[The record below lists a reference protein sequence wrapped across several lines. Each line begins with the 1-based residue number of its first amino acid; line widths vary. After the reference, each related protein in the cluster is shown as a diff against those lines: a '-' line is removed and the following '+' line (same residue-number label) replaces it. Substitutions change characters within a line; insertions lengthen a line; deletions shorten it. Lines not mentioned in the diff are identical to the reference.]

1 MIDHLVEYAIDLT
14 LIVITGILGIVGVV
28 LGLKWGSIKG
38 NHPTFFKEREDAYQ
52 NRIKEQGVEIHRLN
66 GTIGKVKSKFRID
79 SDDNLSEKSGVG
91 SLAGKLLP
99 DILGFLPENVQKQ
112 AKAFLLEP
120 DVIDLF
126 ATLYKKYPDEIKN
139 IFAGFVKGG
148 GIQQEAPGGLPQL
161 EVKNE
166 YQMSGA

>member
-1 MIDHLVEYAIDLT
+1 LVEYVLDLT
-14 LIVITGILGIVGVV
+14 IVITIGVLGLVGVV

-38 NHPTFFKEREDAYQ
+38 NQPNFYKEREDQYK
-52 NRIKEQGVEIHRLN
+52 NRIVELGTEVHRLN
-66 GTIGKVKSKFRID
+66 GTIGKVKSKFRVD
-79 SDDNLSEKSGVG
+79 SDYNLNEKSGVG

-148 GIQQEAPGGLPQL
+148 GLQQEAPGGLPQL